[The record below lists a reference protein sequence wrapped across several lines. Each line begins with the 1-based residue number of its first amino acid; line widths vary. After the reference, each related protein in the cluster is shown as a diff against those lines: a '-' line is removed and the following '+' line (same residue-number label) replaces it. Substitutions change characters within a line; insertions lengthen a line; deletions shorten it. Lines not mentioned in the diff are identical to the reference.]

1 MRLKRLDRQL
11 RIQGWNQDALDN
23 AKVGVVGDADL
34 LASHYLLSAS
44 ALGINRF
51 IVLAPVLNQT
61 FVEIAKKLN
70 PRFNLTHIEG
80 FYTHPVLDEIFN
92 GCNLIADLSHYGLAN
107 KLLLQKGYREK
118 IPIIRG
124 FCYEQCNEQGFKVFT
139 YMRGR
144 EWQELEQL
152 VSSKNLPQDH
162 FDDGVLDTI
171 IAGIVLEETK
181 NILMGQE
188 VSEDLILYTRKKTG
202 ALKNKPRILVIGS
215 GALGIFV
222 GLGLAYLGFR
232 HSTFMDPDVVEE
244 TNLNR
249 QVFFYDAVGKGKA
262 ETLSRRLNR
271 LFRMDNRALMAYFDK
286 ETGIAPYDI
295 VFDCVDN
302 FETRI
307 VLSEKCKAH
316 GKTLISGGTSADEG
330 QVVIYTPG
338 KNESTPAQLLGLYD
352 IVGKRETDSFQ
363 RERASCR
370 YQPDPSV
377 IMTNQIVAGFMVD
390 AFRML
395 LNGQEPVNVFYDAAS
410 DKRI

>member
-1 MRLKRLDRQL
+1 
-11 RIQGWNQDALDN
+11 
-23 AKVGVVGDADL
+23 
-34 LASHYLLSAS
+34 
-44 ALGINRF
+44 
-51 IVLAPVLNQT
+51 
-61 FVEIAKKLN
+61 
-70 PRFNLTHIEG
+70 
-80 FYTHPVLDEIFN
+80 
-92 GCNLIADLSHYGLAN
+92 
-107 KLLLQKGYREK
+107 
-118 IPIIRG
+118 
-124 FCYEQCNEQGFKVFT
+124 
-139 YMRGR
+139 
-144 EWQELEQL
+144 
-152 VSSKNLPQDH
+152 
-162 FDDGVLDTI
+162 
-171 IAGIVLEETK
+171 
-181 NILMGQE
+181 
-188 VSEDLILYTRKKTG
+188 
-202 ALKNKPRILVIGS
+202 
-215 GALGIFV
+215 
-222 GLGLAYLGFR
+222 
-232 HSTFMDPDVVEE
+232 
-244 TNLNR
+244 
-249 QVFFYDAVGKGKA
+249 
-262 ETLSRRLNR
+262 
-271 LFRMDNRALMAYFDK
+271 MDNRALMAYFDK

-395 LNGQEPVNVFYDAAS
+395 LNGQEPVNVFYDATS

>member
-1 MRLKRLDRQL
+1 MRRTRLDRQL
-11 RIQGWNQDALDN
+11 RIEGWNQDALDH
-23 AKVGVVGDADL
+23 AKIGVIGDADL

-44 ALGINRF
+44 ALGINRLV
-51 IVLAPVLNQT
+51 VLAPVLSQS
-61 FVEIAKKLN
+61 FVDIAKKLN
-70 PRFNLTHIEG
+70 PRFNLTHIQG

-107 KLLLQKGYREK
+107 KLLLQKGYSDN

-124 FCYEQCNEQGFKVFT
+124 FCFEQNDEQGFTVFT
-139 YMRGR
+139 YVKGR

-152 VSSKNLPQDH
+152 VSPNNLPHDH

-171 IAGIVLEETK
+171 IAGMVLEETK

-188 VSEDLILYTRKKTG
+188 VSENLIRHTRKKTD
-202 ALKNKPRILVIGS
+202 ASTNHLTTLVIGS

-222 GLGLAYLGFR
+222 GLGLAYLGCR
-232 HSTFMDPDVVEE
+232 HITFMDPDIVEE

-262 ETLSRRLNR
+262 ETLSRRLNH
-271 LFRMDNRALMAYFDK
+271 LFKMENKGLMAYFDR
-286 ETGIAPYDI
+286 ETDIAPYDI

-316 GKTLISGGTSADEG
+316 AKTLISGGTSADAG
-330 QVVIYTPG
+330 QVVTYTPG
-338 KNESTPAQLLGLYD
+338 ENGLTPSELLGLYD
-352 IVGKRETDSFQ
+352 IVGKRKEDSFR

-395 LNGQEPVNVFYDAAS
+395 LNGQEPENIFYDARS